1 MKITNALVIEKA
13 RELGFGLI
21 GFAKAEPLK
30 EEISR
35 LDEWLSRK
43 YNAGMAYM
51 ENNREKRLDIR
62 NILPEAESV
71 ISLTY
76 NYNTGIKPENDTG
89 SGKISRYAFGKD
101 YHLILWEK
109 LDLLIKS
116 LKEADSSFI
125 ARSYV
130 DTGPLM
136 DKAWAVRSGIGWM
149 GKHSNVIT
157 REEGSW
163 VFLSTVITNIEFEY
177 GSQLKDYCGSC
188 TRCIDACPTD
198 AIIDSRVI
206 DAGKCISY
214 LTIENKSD
222 EIDNSFAGQFEGWLF
237 GCDICQEVCPWNT
250 KFEKLTKEEGF
261 FPRSGTA
268 FRFQAIEEMEN
279 KIFKEQF
286 AESPVLRARL
296 KGLKRNARFLKE
308 NKQKG

>member
-51 ENNREKRLDIR
+51 ENNRDKRLDVR
-62 NILPEAESV
+62 NILPEAVSV

-76 NYNTGIKPENDTG
+76 NYNTGIRPEHDSG

-109 LDLLIKS
+109 LDQLIKS
-116 LKEADSSFI
+116 LKEADSGFL

-130 DTGPLM
+130 DTGPVM

-163 VFLSTVITNIEFEY
+163 VLLSTIITNNEFEY
-177 GSQLKDYCGSC
+177 GSELNDYCGSC
-188 TRCIDACPTD
+188 TRCIDACPTN
-198 AIIDSRVI
+198 AI
-206 DAGKCISY
+206 
-214 LTIENKSD
+214 
-222 EIDNSFAGQFEGWLF
+222 
-237 GCDICQEVCPWNT
+237 
-250 KFEKLTKEEGF
+250 
-261 FPRSGTA
+261 
-268 FRFQAIEEMEN
+268 
-279 KIFKEQF
+279 
-286 AESPVLRARL
+286 
-296 KGLKRNARFLKE
+296 
-308 NKQKG
+308 